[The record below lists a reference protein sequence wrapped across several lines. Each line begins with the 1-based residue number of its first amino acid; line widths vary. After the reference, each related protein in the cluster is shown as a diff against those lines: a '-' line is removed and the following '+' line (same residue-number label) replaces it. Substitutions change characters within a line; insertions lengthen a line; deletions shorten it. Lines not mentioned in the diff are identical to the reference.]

1 MINAR
6 EKVKGIYLA
15 REENSVVGH
24 LIYPKTGT
32 VFTKYLSRRVEW
44 RYNHLK

>member
-1 MINAR
+1 MINAG

-24 LIYPKTGT
+24 LIPQDWDSFHK
-32 VFTKYLSRRVEW
+32 VSDWKSRMEI
-44 RYNHLK
+44 